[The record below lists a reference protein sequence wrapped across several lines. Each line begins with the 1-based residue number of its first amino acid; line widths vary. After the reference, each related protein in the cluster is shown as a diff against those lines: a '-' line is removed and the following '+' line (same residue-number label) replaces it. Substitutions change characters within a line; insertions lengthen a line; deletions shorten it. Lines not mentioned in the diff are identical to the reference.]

1 MKYTGKCKQMADQFR
16 KDGAD
21 EYTIEKFFQQEMEID
36 EFQKGKGTTDIAAV
50 QLWNDYPDEEKGMWL
65 HNAFCINCGNT
76 TSFNSGYNL
85 RKDKYG
91 VVIEGFCNKCGGRI
105 VRCCD

>member
-1 MKYTGKCKQMADQFR
+1 MKNTGKYKQMADQFR

-21 EYTIEKFFQQEMEID
+21 EYTIEKFIQQEMEID
-36 EFQKGKGTTDIAAV
+36 EFHKGKGTTDIAAV
-50 QLWNDYPDEEKGMWL
+50 RLWNDYPDEAKEMWL
-65 HNAFCINCGNT
+65 HNEFCVNCGNT
-76 TSFNSGYNL
+76 SFKLGYNL